1 MARVDPG
8 RSLLAIGQLAERS
21 ATSVSALRFYEK
33 NGLIA
38 AERTAGNQR
47 RYRRD
52 VLRRIA
58 FIRTSQRVGISL
70 AEIRSAL
77 DSLPDGRTPTR
88 ADWERISA
96 GWRTELDARIADL
109 QHLRTEL
116 DGCIGCGCL
125 SLTTCALSNPGD
137 VLGEGGTGAV
147 RWAGSARA
155 AVAAP
160 ASAAV
165 VDGVP
170 EG

>member
-1 MARVDPG
+1 MPSIDPA

-33 NGLIA
+33 NGLIT
-38 AERTAGNQR
+38 AERTVGNQR

-70 AEIRSAL
+70 ADIRAAL

-88 ADWERISA
+88 ADWLLISA
-96 GWRTELDARIADL
+96 GWRVELEQRIADL

-125 SLTTCALSNPGD
+125 SLTTCALTNPGD
-137 VLGEGGTGAV
+137 VLGEEGAGPV
-147 RWAGSARA
+147 RWGGVAGETT
-155 AVAAP
+155 
-160 ASAAV
+160 
-165 VDGVP
+165 G
-170 EG
+170 